1 MIDIEAY
8 NYHLPEDKIAKFP
21 VSPRHDSK
29 LLVYKKGEIKHT
41 QFKHIAA
48 HIPENATLYFN
59 ETKVIN
65 ARLKFK
71 TEKGSD
77 VEIFLLNPVEIHE
90 KIESHLSRKG
100 FDYWECMIGRKK
112 KWDSSET
119 LICKQDSVII
129 KATQIADSVVKLA
142 WEPSEKTLSEIL
154 TQMGETPL
162 PPYLKR
168 EAIASDK
175 KDYQTVYSKNE
186 GSVAAPTAGLHFT
199 DQVFDSLEKKSVAIQ
214 KVTLHVGAGTFAPV
228 KVKNAVEHP
237 MHQEQIIVTRK
248 NIENLL
254 AENHFIIPVGTT
266 SMRWL
271 ESVYWFGVI
280 LNSNPDSNLRVTQTT
295 PVEHSAI
302 DVRKAL
308 QNILEKM
315 NRDNCEEI
323 VGNTSIYI
331 YPGYTFKLCKGI
343 ITNFH
348 QPKSTLML
356 LISALVGHNWKK
368 IYQSALENDYRFLS
382 YGDSSLLIP

>member
-8 NYHLPEDKIAKFP
+8 NYNLPEDRIAKFP

-29 LLVYKKGEIKHT
+29 LLVYKNGHIMHA
-41 QFKHIAA
+41 QFKNISEYL
-48 HIPENATLYFN
+48 PENTTLYFN

-71 TEKGSD
+71 TQKGQD
-77 VEIFLLNPVEIHE
+77 IEIFLLNPVEIDE
-90 KIESHLSRKG
+90 KIESHLNKKG
-100 FDYWECMIGRKK
+100 SDFWECMIGRKK
-112 KWDSSET
+112 KWET
-119 LICKQDSVII
+119 SATLSLKNEHVQLH
-129 KATQIADSVVKLA
+129 ATQISDQIIKFE
-142 WEPSEKTLSEIL
+142 WEPLENTLSEIL
-154 TQMGETPL
+154 AHLGETPL

-168 EAIASDK
+168 QAIDSDK
-175 KDYQTVYSKNE
+175 QNYQTVYSKNE

-199 DQVFDSLEKKSVAIQ
+199 EHVFETLEKKSIAIQ

-228 KVKNAVEHP
+228 KVKNAIEHP

-248 NIENLL
+248 NIENLIS
-254 AENHFIIPVGTT
+254 NHHFIIPVGTT

-280 LNSNPDSNLRVTQTT
+280 LDSNPKSNLSVTQTT
-295 PVEHSAI
+295 SNEYQPI
-302 DVRKAL
+302 DVKMSL
-308 QNILEKM
+308 SNVLEKM
-315 NRDNCEEI
+315 NREQCDEI

-331 YPGYTFKLCKGI
+331 YPGYEFKMCKGI

-356 LISALVGHNWKK
+356 LISALVGENWKK
-368 IYQSALENDYRFLS
+368 IYQSALEHNYQFLS

>member
-1 MIDIEAY
+1 
-8 NYHLPEDKIAKFP
+8 
-21 VSPRHDSK
+21 
-29 LLVYKKGEIKHT
+29 
-41 QFKHIAA
+41 
-48 HIPENATLYFN
+48 
-59 ETKVIN
+59 
-65 ARLKFK
+65 
-71 TEKGSD
+71 
-77 VEIFLLNPVEIHE
+77 
-90 KIESHLSRKG
+90 
-100 FDYWECMIGRKK
+100 
-112 KWDSSET
+112 
-119 LICKQDSVII
+119 
-129 KATQIADSVVKLA
+129 
-142 WEPSEKTLSEIL
+142 
-154 TQMGETPL
+154 
-162 PPYLKR
+162 
-168 EAIASDK
+168 
-175 KDYQTVYSKNE
+175 
-186 GSVAAPTAGLHFT
+186 
-199 DQVFDSLEKKSVAIQ
+199 
-214 KVTLHVGAGTFAPV
+214 
-228 KVKNAVEHP
+228 

-280 LNSNPDSNLRVTQTT
+280 LNSNPDSNLRVNQTT